1 MINIEIKLN
10 GDWVPLTKPSGGW
23 KLIIEARNPIF
34 DLSKIDQF
42 NTLEFKVPAYG
53 NIQQAIGHLYLI
65 EVYEDYPFSLPC
77 RIIINGRPYKQGILK
92 VSDEITEENY
102 SAFFISSGRSFFDKV
117 NKTKLED
124 MVLDTYAG
132 AVYDETLATD
142 LLVKQDIIDKLKARS
157 SQNYP
162 AVDFAFPKMLNPN
175 FYDFQKITDTN
186 TPPNDILAET
196 PYKGVI
202 NDNYVAI
209 TTFGGMANIEEFF
222 LEDPTNP
229 LQVPPITP
237 TPYRVPIALVPM
249 PYLSAVLRLISE
261 EFGYTS
267 SGIFETDG
275 NLRSIVLYNIHA
287 LDKNVHATT
296 WRECFH
302 PDVKL
307 SNHVPSEIKVD
318 EFITSIQSFLLCF
331 VIVDEIEE
339 NTEWLFIQDVI
350 TDNSYV
356 EDWSQYV
363 KEGYTKNIVERG
375 YSLEYSF
382 DSNNKYAKPV
392 TSPKI
397 YEYNTTDTYQFPTT
411 GLVSGEHMYAE
422 IIRGVY
428 GYLKQVPPIRVVHEY
443 DDFNQLIAVHLLGQ
457 SGAAPFIY
465 YPTHVI
471 NETIIEDQVEYVGH
485 NIDNVYLG
493 DRKTQ
498 IKTKISPLSNHVQ
511 DMKIVGPVW
520 LLGPAGDYPTFKY
533 AIATNKGRTPRFK
546 HNTDKK
552 NPFSL
557 MYSTYVEKEADF
569 LYTEWQLIGHT
580 SAYNMLS
587 NPTAQ
592 TLYNNKYYDFN
603 LWWDGP
609 DGIIEAKGQ
618 EYLGIIAKKTTVKRT
633 LYMPITAIQAISWK
647 RPKVWVDRVR
657 YIIQAYKASITEN
670 AELFEVEFELVIDR
684 V

>member
-1 MINIEIKLN
+1 MINLEIKIN
-10 GDWVPLTKPSGGW
+10 GDWVSLTKPAQGW
-23 KLIIEARNPIF
+23 KLIIEAKNPIF

-42 NTLEFKVPAYG
+42 NSLEFKVPAYG
-53 NIQQAIGHLYLI
+53 NIQEAIGHLYLI

-77 RIIINGRPYKQGILK
+77 RIIINGTPFKQGILK
-92 VSDEITEENY
+92 VSDEITEDSYNAY
-102 SAFFISSGRSFFDKV
+102 FISSGRGFWDKV

-124 MVLDTYAG
+124 MVLNTYAG
-132 AVYDETLATD
+132 SVYDNTLATD
-142 LLVKQDIIDKLKARS
+142 ALVKQDIIDKLAARS
-157 SQNYP
+157 AQNYP
-162 AVDFAFPKMLNPN
+162 TIDFAFPKMLNPN
-175 FYDFQKITDTN
+175 FYDFQKIQDTN
-186 TPPNDILAET
+186 IPPNDILAET

-202 NDNYVAI
+202 NDNYVAV
-209 TTFGGMANIEEFF
+209 TTFPGMPNTTDFF

-229 LQVPPITP
+229 SP
-237 TPYRVPIALVPM
+237 TPQPYEVPIALVPM
-249 PYLSAVLRLISE
+249 PYLSAVLKLVAD
-261 EFGYTS
+261 EFGFTT

-275 NLRSIVLYNIHA
+275 NLKSIVLHNIHA

-296 WRECFH
+296 WRELYT
-302 PDVKL
+302 PDVVL
-307 SNHVPSEIKVD
+307 SNHVPSDIKVD
-318 EFITSIQSFLLCF
+318 EFITSIQAFLLCF
-331 VIVDEIEE
+331 AIVDDIEE
-339 NTEWLFIQDVI
+339 NVEWLFVQDVI

-356 EDWSQYV
+356 EDWSTYV
-363 KEGYTKNIVERG
+363 KEGYAKNIIERG
-375 YSLEYSF
+375 YALEYTF
-382 DSNNKYAKPV
+382 DSNNKYSKPV

-397 YEYNTTDTYQFPTT
+397 YNYNHTDTYQFPTT
-411 GLVSGEHMYAE
+411 GLSTGEHMYAE
-422 IIRGVY
+422 IIRGIY
-428 GYLKQVPPIRVVHEY
+428 GFLKQVPPIRVVHEY
-443 DDFNQLIAVHLLGQ
+443 DDFNQMIAVQLIGQ

-471 NETIIEDQVEYVGH
+471 NETIIEEQVEYVGH

-493 DRKTQ
+493 DRKTL
-498 IKTKISPLSNHVQ
+498 IKTKISPLGNHVQ

-520 LLGPAGDYPTFKY
+520 LLGPPGDYPTFKY

-546 HNTDKK
+546 HNTDRK

-587 NPTAQ
+587 NPSAQ

-618 EYLGIIAKKTTVKRT
+618 EYLALIVKKTIIKRT
-633 LYMPITAIQAISWK
+633 IYLPITVIKNISWK

-657 YIIQAYKASITEN
+657 YIIQSYKASIAEN